1 MDNQEII
8 TIEEMCEILNIGKN
22 TAYKLLK
29 NKDIAAFR
37 IGRHWKISKTAV
49 NDSNFILAL
58 RRFFLRAF
66 SLQIWCKRHPNW
78 CKIGVQ
84 TLISSVL
91 KFSHPPQALILRQ
104 KISPSAPSR
113 RSLLKRGG

>member
-37 IGRHWKISKTAV
+37 IGRHWKISKAAV
-49 NDSNFILAL
+49 NDYIYTSA
-58 RRFFLRAF
+58 
-66 SLQIWCKRHPNW
+66 
-78 CKIGVQ
+78 
-84 TLISSVL
+84 
-91 KFSHPPQALILRQ
+91 Q
-104 KISPSAPSR
+104 K
-113 RSLLKRGG
+113 